1 MVCLVYHYRKEEKQ
15 MIDRTKQ
22 VVLVS
27 LASLALLA
35 FVSTMG
41 YSLGKQSVTNET
53 RAAIKQ
59 EAKKLQEVQA
69 KKEKASHLSQ
79 EGVEE
84 FLRHYFTK
92 KQLGENNKRLKPY
105 LTESAYREELTRQE
119 DTLQQVY
126 KDYILDY
133 QYQEADIYL
142 NHASNEVLAEVSY
155 TVTYVPDLEQK
166 DKAQTNQV
174 EKRLLRMTYT
184 KLGDKLLVNHLQTYS
199 TDLSEALTKA
209 QKTTPE
215 PEAIPELPVST
226 TTP

>member
-1 MVCLVYHYRKEEKQ
+1 
-15 MIDRTKQ
+15 MIDKTKQ
-22 VVLVS
+22 IVLVS
-27 LASLALLA
+27 VASLALLA

-41 YSLGKQSVTNET
+41 YSLGKQSVTNKT

-59 EAKKLQEVQA
+59 EAKKLQDEQT
-69 KKEKASHLSQ
+69 KKEKASQLSQ
-79 EGVEE
+79 ESVEA

-92 KQLGENNKRLKPY
+92 KQLGENNKRIKPY
-105 LTESAYREELTRQE
+105 LTDSAYREELTRQE

-174 EKRLLRMTYT
+174 ENRLLRLTYT

-199 TDLSEALTKA
+199 TDLSEALTQS
-209 QKTTPE
+209 QKTTRE

>member
-1 MVCLVYHYRKEEKQ
+1 
-15 MIDRTKQ
+15 MIDKTKQ
-22 VVLVS
+22 IVLVS
-27 LASLALLA
+27 MASLALLA

-59 EAKKLQEVQA
+59 EAKKLQDEQT
-69 KKEKASHLSQ
+69 KKEKASQLSQ
-79 EGVEE
+79 ESVEA

-92 KQLGENNKRLKPY
+92 KQLGENNKRIKPY
-105 LTESAYREELTRQE
+105 LTDSAYREELTRQE

-174 EKRLLRMTYT
+174 EKRLLRLTYT

-199 TDLSEALTKA
+199 TDLSETLTQA

>member
-1 MVCLVYHYRKEEKQ
+1 

-22 VVLVS
+22 VILVS

-53 RAAIKQ
+53 RAAIKE
-59 EAKKLQEVQA
+59 EAKKLQDVQA
-69 KKEKASHLSQ
+69 KKEKASRLSP

-105 LTESAYREELTRQE
+105 LTDSAYREELTRQE
-119 DTLQQVY
+119 DTLQQDY

-133 QYQEADIYL
+133 KYQEADIYL

>member
-1 MVCLVYHYRKEEKQ
+1 

-22 VVLVS
+22 VILVS

-59 EAKKLQEVQA
+59 EAKKLQDEQT
-69 KKEKASHLSQ
+69 KKEKASQLSQ
-79 EGVEE
+79 ESVEA

-92 KQLGENNKRLKPY
+92 KQLGENNKRIKPY
-105 LTESAYREELTRQE
+105 LTDSAYREELTRQE

-174 EKRLLRMTYT
+174 EKRLLRLTYT

-199 TDLSEALTKA
+199 TDLSEALTQA

>member
-1 MVCLVYHYRKEEKQ
+1 
-15 MIDRTKQ
+15 MIDKTKQ
-22 VVLVS
+22 AVLIGVTS
-27 LASLALLA
+27 LAILA
-35 FVSTMG
+35 FVSTMSF
-41 YSLGKQSVTNET
+41 SLGKQSVTNET

-59 EAKKLQEVQA
+59 EAKKLQDEQT
-69 KKEKASHLSQ
+69 KKEKASQLSQ
-79 EGVEE
+79 ESVEA

-92 KQLGENNKRLKPY
+92 KQLGENNKRIKPY
-105 LTESAYREELTRQE
+105 LTDSAYREELTRQE

-174 EKRLLRMTYT
+174 EKRLLRLTYT

-199 TDLSEALTKA
+199 TDLSEALTQA

>member
-1 MVCLVYHYRKEEKQ
+1 
-15 MIDRTKQ
+15 MIDKTKQ
-22 VVLVS
+22 VVLIGVTS
-27 LASLALLA
+27 LAILA

-41 YSLGKQSVTNET
+41 YSLGKQSVANET

-59 EAKKLQEVQA
+59 EAKKLQDEQT

-92 KQLGENNKRLKPY
+92 KQLGENTTRLKPY

-209 QKTTPE
+209 QKTTLE

>member
-1 MVCLVYHYRKEEKQ
+1 
-15 MIDRTKQ
+15 MIDKTKQ
-22 VVLVS
+22 IVLVS
-27 LASLALLA
+27 VASLALLA

-59 EAKKLQEVQA
+59 EAKKLQDEQT
-69 KKEKASHLSQ
+69 KKEKASQLSQ
-79 EGVEE
+79 ESVEA

-92 KQLGENNKRLKPY
+92 KQLGENNKRIKPY
-105 LTESAYREELTRQE
+105 LTDSAYREELTRQE

-174 EKRLLRMTYT
+174 EKRLLRLTYT
-184 KLGDKLLVNHLQTYS
+184 KLGDKLWVNHLQTYS
-199 TDLSEALTKA
+199 TDLSEALTQS
-209 QKTTPE
+209 QKTTRE

>member
-1 MVCLVYHYRKEEKQ
+1 
-15 MIDRTKQ
+15 MIDKTKQ
-22 VVLVS
+22 IVLVS
-27 LASLALLA
+27 VASLALLA

-59 EAKKLQEVQA
+59 EAKKLQDEQT
-69 KKEKASHLSQ
+69 KKEKASQLSQ
-79 EGVEE
+79 ESVEA

-92 KQLGENNKRLKPY
+92 KQLGENNKRIKPY
-105 LTESAYREELTRQE
+105 LTDSAYREELTRQE

-174 EKRLLRMTYT
+174 EKRLLRLTYT

-199 TDLSEALTKA
+199 TDLSEALTQS
-209 QKTTPE
+209 QKTTRE

>member
-1 MVCLVYHYRKEEKQ
+1 
-15 MIDRTKQ
+15 MIDKTKQ
-22 VVLVS
+22 IVLVS
-27 LASLALLA
+27 VASLALLA

-59 EAKKLQEVQA
+59 EAKKLQDEQT
-69 KKEKASHLSQ
+69 KKEKASQLSQ
-79 EGVEE
+79 ESVEA

-92 KQLGENNKRLKPY
+92 KQLGENNKRIKPY
-105 LTESAYREELTRQE
+105 LTDSAYSEELTRQE
-119 DTLQQVY
+119 DTLQEVY

-174 EKRLLRMTYT
+174 EKRLLRLTYT

-199 TDLSEALTKA
+199 TDLSEALTQA

>member
-1 MVCLVYHYRKEEKQ
+1 
-15 MIDRTKQ
+15 MIDKTKQ
-22 VVLVS
+22 IVLVS
-27 LASLALLA
+27 VASLALLA

-59 EAKKLQEVQA
+59 EAKKLQDEQT
-69 KKEKASHLSQ
+69 KKEKASQLSQ
-79 EGVEE
+79 ESVEA

-92 KQLGENNKRLKPY
+92 KQLGENNKRIKPY
-105 LTESAYREELTRQE
+105 LTDSAYREELTRQE
-119 DTLQQVY
+119 DTLQQIY

-174 EKRLLRMTYT
+174 ENRLLRLTYT

-199 TDLSEALTKA
+199 TDLSEALTQS
-209 QKTTPE
+209 QKTTRE

>member
-1 MVCLVYHYRKEEKQ
+1 
-15 MIDRTKQ
+15 MIDKTKQ
-22 VVLVS
+22 IVLVS
-27 LASLALLA
+27 VASLALLA

-59 EAKKLQEVQA
+59 EAKKLQDEQT
-69 KKEKASHLSQ
+69 KKEKASQLSQ
-79 EGVEE
+79 ESVEA

-92 KQLGENNKRLKPY
+92 KQLGENNKRIKPY
-105 LTESAYREELTRQE
+105 LTDSAYREELTRQE

-174 EKRLLRMTYT
+174 ENRLLRLTYT

-199 TDLSEALTKA
+199 TDLSEALTQS
-209 QKTTPE
+209 QKTTRE

>member
-1 MVCLVYHYRKEEKQ
+1 
-15 MIDRTKQ
+15 MIDKTKQ
-22 VVLVS
+22 TILISV
-27 LASLALLA
+27 ASLALLT

-53 RAAIKQ
+53 KATIKQ
-59 EAKKLQEVQA
+59 EAKKLQDEQV

-174 EKRLLRMTYT
+174 EKRLLRLTYT

-199 TDLSEALTKA
+199 TDLSEALMTA
-209 QKTTPE
+209 QEMTLE
-215 PEAIPELPVST
+215 PGAVPELPVST

>member
-1 MVCLVYHYRKEEKQ
+1 
-15 MIDRTKQ
+15 MIDKTKQ
-22 VVLVS
+22 IVLVS
-27 LASLALLA
+27 VASLALLA

-59 EAKKLQEVQA
+59 EAKKLQDEQT
-69 KKEKASHLSQ
+69 KKEKASQLSQ
-79 EGVEE
+79 ESVEA

-92 KQLGENNKRLKPY
+92 KQLGENNKRIKPY
-105 LTESAYREELTRQE
+105 LTDSAYREELTRQE

-142 NHASNEVLAEVSY
+142 NHVSNEVLAEVSY

-174 EKRLLRMTYT
+174 EKRLLRLTYT

-199 TDLSEALTKA
+199 TDLSEALTQA

>member
-1 MVCLVYHYRKEEKQ
+1 
-15 MIDRTKQ
+15 MIDKTKQ
-22 VVLVS
+22 IVLVS
-27 LASLALLA
+27 VASLALLA

-59 EAKKLQEVQA
+59 EAKKLQDEQT
-69 KKEKASHLSQ
+69 KKEKASQLSQ
-79 EGVEE
+79 ESVEA

-92 KQLGENNKRLKPY
+92 KQLGENNKCIKPY
-105 LTESAYREELTRQE
+105 LTDSAYREELTRQE

-174 EKRLLRMTYT
+174 EKRLLRLTYT

-199 TDLSEALTKA
+199 TDLSEALTQS
-209 QKTTPE
+209 QKTTRE

>member
-1 MVCLVYHYRKEEKQ
+1 MNRQ
-15 MIDRTKQ
+15 
-22 VVLVS
+22 
-27 LASLALLA
+27 
-35 FVSTMG
+35 
-41 YSLGKQSVTNET
+41 
-53 RAAIKQ
+53 
-59 EAKKLQEVQA
+59 
-69 KKEKASHLSQ
+69 KKEKASQLSQ
-79 EGVEE
+79 ESVEA

-92 KQLGENNKRLKPY
+92 KQLGENNKRIKPY
-105 LTESAYREELTRQE
+105 LTDSAYREELTRQE

-174 EKRLLRMTYT
+174 EKRLLRLTYT

-199 TDLSEALTKA
+199 TDLSEALTQA

>member
-1 MVCLVYHYRKEEKQ
+1 
-15 MIDRTKQ
+15 MIDKTKQ
-22 VVLVS
+22 IVLVS
-27 LASLALLA
+27 VASLALLA

-59 EAKKLQEVQA
+59 EAKKLQDEQT
-69 KKEKASHLSQ
+69 KKEKASQLSQ
-79 EGVEE
+79 ESVEA

-92 KQLGENNKRLKPY
+92 KQLGENNKRIKPY
-105 LTESAYREELTRQE
+105 LTDSAYSEELTRQE
-119 DTLQQVY
+119 DTLQEVY

-174 EKRLLRMTYT
+174 EKHLLRLTYT

-199 TDLSEALTKA
+199 VGLSEALTQA

>member
-1 MVCLVYHYRKEEKQ
+1 
-15 MIDRTKQ
+15 MIDKTKQ

-27 LASLALLA
+27 VASLALLA

-59 EAKKLQEVQA
+59 EAKKLQEEQA
-69 KKEKASHLSQ
+69 QKEKSSRLSQ

-105 LTESAYREELTRQE
+105 LTESAYREELTCQE

-133 QYQEADIYL
+133 QYQKADIYL
-142 NHASNEVLAEVSY
+142 NHASNEVIAEVSY

-174 EKRLLRMTYT
+174 EKRLLRLTYT

-199 TDLSEALTKA
+199 VGLSEALTKV
-209 QKTTPE
+209 QFDRPE
-215 PEAIPELPVST
+215 PAAVPELPVST

>member
-1 MVCLVYHYRKEEKQ
+1 
-15 MIDRTKQ
+15 MIDKTKQ
-22 VVLVS
+22 IVLVS
-27 LASLALLA
+27 VASLALLA

-59 EAKKLQEVQA
+59 EAKKLQDEQT
-69 KKEKASHLSQ
+69 KKEKASQLSQ
-79 EGVEE
+79 ESVEA

-92 KQLGENNKRLKPY
+92 KQLGENNKRIKPY
-105 LTESAYREELTRQE
+105 LTDSAYREELTRQE

-174 EKRLLRMTYT
+174 EKRLLRLTYT

-199 TDLSEALTKA
+199 TDLSEVLTQS
-209 QKTTPE
+209 QKTTRE

>member
-1 MVCLVYHYRKEEKQ
+1 
-15 MIDRTKQ
+15 MIDKTKQ
-22 VVLVS
+22 IVLVS
-27 LASLALLA
+27 VASLALLA

-59 EAKKLQEVQA
+59 EAKKLQDEQT
-69 KKEKASHLSQ
+69 KKEKASQLSQ
-79 EGVEE
+79 ESVEA

-92 KQLGENNKRLKPY
+92 KQLGENNKRIKPY
-105 LTESAYREELTRQE
+105 LTDSAYREELTRQE

-166 DKAQTNQV
+166 DKDQTNQV
-174 EKRLLRMTYT
+174 GKRLLRLTYT

-199 TDLSEALTKA
+199 TDLSEALTQA

>member
-1 MVCLVYHYRKEEKQ
+1 
-15 MIDRTKQ
+15 MIDKTKQ
-22 VVLVS
+22 AILVS
-27 LASLALLA
+27 VASLALLA

-53 RAAIKQ
+53 RVAIKQ
-59 EAKKLQEVQA
+59 EAKKLQDEQA
-69 KKEKASHLSQ
+69 KKDKTSRLSQ

-92 KQLGENNKRLKPY
+92 KQLGENNKRFKPY
-105 LTESAYREELTRQE
+105 LTESAYREELASQE
-119 DTLQQVY
+119 EPLNQVY

-133 QYQEADIYL
+133 QYQEAAIYL

-174 EKRLLRMTYT
+174 EKRLLRLTYT
-184 KLGDKLLVNHLQTYS
+184 KLGDKLLVNHIGAYQVSLEELLTTAEAGWYHLS
-199 TDLSEALTKA
+199 TSAS
-209 QKTTPE
+209 
-215 PEAIPELPVST
+215 PELPSST
-226 TTP
+226 ITP